1 MRRSTD
7 APSANAVTVLPGAAH
22 LRRAIGPTAWVV
34 LEALVQSADST
45 ATDDFMTRQS
55 IRDLAVELGL
65 AKDTV
70 ARAVRVLREVGLL
83 SHTQGRGNAGVFEP
97 GRYVISLP
105 NDVFTSCAVIPPSER
120 AKTSASKRATAAQ
133 MSLAF
138 EA

>member
-7 APSANAVTVLPGAAH
+7 APSDKAVTMLPGAAH
-22 LRRAIGPTAWVV
+22 LRRAVGPTAWVV
-34 LEALVQSADST
+34 LEALVQSAEPTD
-45 ATDDFMTRQS
+45 TDDYIKRRS
-55 IRDLAVELGL
+55 IRDLAIELGL

-70 ARAVRVLREVGLL
+70 ARAVRVLREVGVLG
-83 SHTQGRGNAGVFEP
+83 HKQGRGNAGAFEP

-105 NDVFTSCAVIPPSER
+105 NDVFTSCVVITPCER
-120 AKTSASKRATAAQ
+120 AETSASKRATAAQ